1 MSSKLVLVLNC
12 GSSSLKF
19 AIIDAVNGE
28 EYLSGLAE
36 CFHLPEARIK
46 WKMDGNKQEAALGAG
61 AAHSEALNFIVN
73 TILAQKPELSA
84 QLTAIGHRIVHG
96 GEKYTSSVV
105 IDESVI
111 QGIKDAASFAPL
123 HNPAHLI
130 GIEEALKSFPQL
142 KDKNVAV
149 FDTAFHQ
156 TMPEESYLYALPYNL
171 YKEHGIRRY
180 GAHGTSHF
188 YVTQEAAKM
197 LNKPVEELN
206 IITCHLG
213 NGGSVS
219 AIRNGKCV
227 DTSMGLT
234 PLEGLV
240 MGTRSGDIDP
250 AIIFHLH
257 DTLGMSVDAI
267 NKLLTKESGLLGL
280 TEVTSDC
287 RYVEDNYATKE
298 DAKRAMDVYCHR
310 LAKYIGAYTALMDG
324 RLDAVVFTGGIGENA
339 AMVRELSLGKLVLTC
354 RDQTFH
360 QNDFSVFGVSVV
372 VRDDLFHQHIFLI
385 AGKQTFNVAH
395 FQRFSGRRGGRV
407 RTHDSRSLIGRIATG
422 TRLSDRFEN
431 AQTNA
436 FAFHCTDHA
445 KADAG
450 QTDAGSGRDQHNN
463 TGHGLSSFVTADLA
477 GYKTAPPAELAV

>member
-19 AIIDAVNGE
+19 AIIDAANGE
-28 EYLSGLAE
+28 EHISGLAE

-46 WKMDGNKQEAALGAG
+46 WKMDGGKEEAALGAG
-61 AAHSEALNFIVN
+61 AAHSEALKFIVN
-73 TILAQKPELSA
+73 NILSKKPELSA
-84 QLTAIGHRIVHG
+84 ELVAIGHRIVHG
-96 GEKYTSSVV
+96 GEKLTKSMLINDAV
-105 IDESVI
+105 IE
-111 QGIKDAASFAPL
+111 GIKESIPFAPL

-130 GIEEALKSFPQL
+130 GIDEALKSFPKL
-142 KDKNVAV
+142 ADKNVAV

-156 TMPEESYLYALPYNL
+156 TMPEESYLYALPYSL
-171 YKEHGIRRY
+171 YKDHHVRRY

-197 LNKPVEELN
+197 LNNPVEEVKL
-206 IITCHLG
+206 ITCHLG

-257 DTLGMSVDAI
+257 DSLGMSVDQI
-267 NKLLTKESGLLGL
+267 NKMLTKESGLLGL

-287 RYVEDNYATKE
+287 RYVEDNYTTKA
-298 DAKRAMDVYCHR
+298 DARRAMDVFCHR
-310 LAKYIGAYTALMDG
+310 LAKYIGAYTSLMEG

-339 AMVRELSLGKLVLTC
+339 AMVRELSLAKLGLLGFEVDHERNLAARFGK
-354 RDQTFH
+354 
-360 QNDFSVFGVSVV
+360 
-372 VRDDLFHQHIFLI
+372 
-385 AGKQTFNVAH
+385 
-395 FQRFSGRRGGRV
+395 SGA
-407 RTHDSRSLIGRIATG
+407 INKEG
-422 TRLSDRFEN
+422 TRAALVIPTNEELVI
-431 AQTNA
+431 AQ
-436 FAFHCTDHA
+436 
-445 KADAG
+445 DA
-450 QTDAGSGRDQHNN
+450 AR
-463 TGHGLSSFVTADLA
+463 LTA
-477 GYKTAPPAELAV
+477 

>member
-19 AIIDAVNGE
+19 AIIDAANGE
-28 EYLSGLAE
+28 EHISGLAE

-46 WKMDGNKQEAALGAG
+46 WKMDGGKEEAALGAG
-61 AAHSEALNFIVN
+61 AAHSEALKFIVN
-73 TILAQKPELSA
+73 NILSKKPELSA
-84 QLTAIGHRIVHG
+84 ELMAIGHRIVHG
-96 GEKYTSSVV
+96 GEKLTKSMLINDAV
-105 IDESVI
+105 IE
-111 QGIKDAASFAPL
+111 GIKESIPFAPL

-130 GIEEALKSFPQL
+130 GIDEALKSFPKL
-142 KDKNVAV
+142 ADKNVAV

-156 TMPEESYLYALPYNL
+156 TMPEESYLYALPYSL
-171 YKEHGIRRY
+171 YKDHHVRRY

-197 LNKPVEELN
+197 LNKPVEEVNL
-206 IITCHLG
+206 ITCHLG

-257 DTLGMSVDAI
+257 DSLGMSVDQI
-267 NKLLTKESGLLGL
+267 NKMLTKESGLLGL

-287 RYVEDNYATKE
+287 RYVEDNYTTKA
-298 DAKRAMDVYCHR
+298 DAKRAMDVFCHR
-310 LAKYIGAYTALMDG
+310 LAKYIGAYTSLMEG

-339 AMVRELSLGKLVLTC
+339 AMVRELSLAKLGLLGFEVDHERNLAARFGK
-354 RDQTFH
+354 
-360 QNDFSVFGVSVV
+360 
-372 VRDDLFHQHIFLI
+372 
-385 AGKQTFNVAH
+385 
-395 FQRFSGRRGGRV
+395 SGA
-407 RTHDSRSLIGRIATG
+407 INKEG
-422 TRLSDRFEN
+422 TRTALVIPTNEELVI
-431 AQTNA
+431 AQ
-436 FAFHCTDHA
+436 
-445 KADAG
+445 DA
-450 QTDAGSGRDQHNN
+450 AR
-463 TGHGLSSFVTADLA
+463 LTA
-477 GYKTAPPAELAV
+477 

>member
-19 AIIDAVNGE
+19 AIIDALNGD

-46 WKMDGNKQEAALGAG
+46 WKMDGSKQEAALGAG

-105 IDESVI
+105 IDDSVI
-111 QGIKDAASFAPL
+111 QGIKDSASFAPL

-130 GIEEALKSFPQL
+130 GIAEALKSFPNL

-156 TMPEESYLYALPYNL
+156 TMPEESYLYALPYSL
-171 YKEHGIRRY
+171 YKEHGVRRY

-188 YVTQEAAKM
+188 YVTQEAAKV

-227 DTSMGLT
+227 DTTMGFT
-234 PLEGLV
+234 PLAGML
-240 MGTRSGDIDP
+240 MGTRCGDIDP
-250 AIIFHLH
+250 AIVV
-257 DTLGMSVDAI
+257 TLMDKHGFT
-267 NKLLTKESGLLGL
+267 TKEMDTIMNKKSGVLGISG
-280 TEVTSDC
+280 VSSDF
-287 RYVEDNYATKE
+287 RDLGEAAAAGN
-298 DAKRAMDVYCHR
+298 KRAQ
-310 LAKYIGAYTALMDG
+310 LALDMFHYQVRKLIGALAAAMDG
-324 RLDAVVFTGGIGENA
+324 VDVITFTAGVGENGIEDRA
-339 AMVRELSLGKLVLTC
+339 AICNGLEYLGAVLDEERNNVRGKDTRISTDDSTC
-354 RDQTFH
+354 ALYVIPTNEEIMIARDTK
-360 QNDFSVFGVSVV
+360 DIVSA
-372 VRDDLFHQHIFLI
+372 R
-385 AGKQTFNVAH
+385 
-395 FQRFSGRRGGRV
+395 
-407 RTHDSRSLIGRIATG
+407 
-422 TRLSDRFEN
+422 
-431 AQTNA
+431 
-436 FAFHCTDHA
+436 
-445 KADAG
+445 
-450 QTDAGSGRDQHNN
+450 
-463 TGHGLSSFVTADLA
+463 
-477 GYKTAPPAELAV
+477 